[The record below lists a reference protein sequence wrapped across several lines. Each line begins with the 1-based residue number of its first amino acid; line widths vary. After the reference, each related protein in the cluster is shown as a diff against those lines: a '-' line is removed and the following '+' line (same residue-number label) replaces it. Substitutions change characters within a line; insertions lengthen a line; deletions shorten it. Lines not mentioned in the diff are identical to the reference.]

1 MIELTEIAR
10 LASQIVAIAK
20 PEKVILFGSYA
31 YGTPAEDSD
40 LDIMVILPFE
50 GHWAYQ
56 AAAIRQQLPFS
67 GFSIDL
73 LLRTPQQIADRL
85 AIGDPFV
92 NEIIEQ
98 GRLLYCDELALMTP
112 VLS

>member
-1 MIELTEIAR
+1 MIELTDIAR
-10 LASQIVAIAK
+10 LTSQIVAIAK
-20 PEKVILFGSYA
+20 PERIILFGSYA
-31 YGTPAEDSD
+31 YGTPTDNSD

-56 AAAIRQQLPFS
+56 AAAIRQQLPFG

-85 AIGDPFV
+85 AIGDPFI

-98 GRLLYCDELALMTP
+98 GRLLYCDELALTTP
-112 VLS
+112 ILE